1 MAVKERRG
9 DNQKLKMLYLTKI
22 FSEETDEQ
30 HGLEM
35 PQIIEK
41 LSACGVNADRKLFII
56 LE

>member
-9 DNQKLKMLYLTKI
+9 GNQKLKMLYLTKI